1 LVIYDFKLCITNI
14 KGGYILF
21 YLLYFISFVISFFI
35 IRTTLKTDAKEVL
48 DSVPIVFI
56 LLVLLIPFVNI
67 IYSLLILTLTTD
79 IEVIEPI
86 AKRLFFLKEK

>member
-1 LVIYDFKLCITNI
+1 MF
-14 KGGYILF
+14 LF

-35 IRTTLKTDAKEVL
+35 IRITLKTDAKEVL

-67 IYSLLILTLTTD
+67 VYSLLILTLTTD
-79 IEVIEPI
+79 TEAIEPI
-86 AKRLFFLKEK
+86 AKKLFFLKEK